1 MTQNKLG
8 ESVIIRQA
16 TSDDLLAIHGLVGE
30 LAAYEKE
37 SEAFIASLEDYHQD
51 FSDGVFQAFVAEHD
65 QQIIGMALYYTA
77 YSTWKGKML
86 WLEDFVV
93 KEAYRTFGIGQR
105 LFDQLIEHAQNTG
118 CRLMKWQVLDWNTPA
133 IKFYEKNE
141 ATIEKNWWNG
151 KILF

>member
-8 ESVIIRQA
+8 QKVTIRQA
-16 TSDDLLAIHGLVGE
+16 NLEDLSAIHGLVGE

-37 SEAFIASLEDYHQD
+37 SAAFVASLEDYQRD
-51 FSDGVFQAFVAEHD
+51 FSSGVFQAFVAELD

-93 KEAYRTFGIGQR
+93 KEAYRTFGVGQR
-105 LFDQLIEHAQNTG
+105 LFDQLILHAQSTG

-141 ATIEKNWWNG
+141 SIIEKNWWNG